1 MFDRRLP
8 RILKNNGLAKVS
20 IGNGRPRLVLSQDIE
35 HSDMVGIHCNPLHA
49 GKLCYQPSRKLRSF
63 KVLV

>member
-49 GKLCYQPSRKLRSF
+49 GKFCCQPS
-63 KVLV
+63 